1 MPKLIDHSFLQH
13 RKLKLETIIRKLED
27 KKMVCRESELKL
39 VEITLIKKK
48 GRLAEVLELIDH
60 ILKQP

>member
-1 MPKLIDHSFLQH
+1 MPKLIDHSFLQY

>member
-13 RKLKLETIIRKLED
+13 RLLGINTKIKSLEHRKME
-27 KKMVCRESELKL
+27 CRESELKL
-39 VEITLIKKK
+39 VELSLVKQK